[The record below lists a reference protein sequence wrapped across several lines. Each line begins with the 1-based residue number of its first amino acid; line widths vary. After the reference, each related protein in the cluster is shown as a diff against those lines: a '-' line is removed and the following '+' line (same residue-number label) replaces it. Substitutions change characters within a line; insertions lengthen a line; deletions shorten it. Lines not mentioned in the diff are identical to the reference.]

1 MKLHNKHFLERQEIS
16 SKISYGLME
25 KMFESKK
32 IGSFSNA
39 KLDEDK
45 KGIDFFITWKNKDSS
60 DKYKVQFKNRQD
72 NFQDIP
78 VCRFQPFYGVGN
90 SKTVMGRD
98 YKALINKENDYY
110 FTAVK
115 GKSGNYEEVLIVS
128 SSVLLKRLQEAEKEW
143 FGSNPLWE
151 NFDATWCD
159 KTTQWNKKLLTASN
173 GVEAWFKRTA
183 KEKAAKINLYV
194 PKRYAEDLF
203 QVK

>member
-1 MKLHNKHFLERQEIS
+1 MKLHNKHFLERQETS

-25 KMFESKK
+25 KLFESKK
-32 IGSFSNA
+32 VGSFFSA

-45 KGIDFFITWKNKDSS
+45 KGVDFFITWNKDSS

-78 VCRFQPFYGVGN
+78 ICRFQPFYGVGN
-90 SKTVMGRD
+90 SKTVIGRD
-98 YKALINKENDYY
+98 YKALQNQENDYY

-115 GKSGNYEEVLIVS
+115 DKTGIYGEVLVIS
-128 SSVLLKRLQEAEKEW
+128 SRVLLKHLQDAEKEW
-143 FGSNPLWE
+143 FGENVLWE
-151 NFDATWCD
+151 KFCSAWCD

-194 PKRYAEDLF
+194 PKRYAEEVF
-203 QVK
+203 KVK